1 MLLNV
6 KKLAQTAKAMQKPPA
21 PAHDCPWC
29 PVEKTESE
37 ISGDEPT
44 SEEVRALAEEKTE
57 SEISGDEPTSE
68 EVRALAEV

>member
-1 MLLNV
+1 VRRNQRNLVQFAHLTQDVMLLNV

-44 SEEVRALAEEKTE
+44 SEEVRALAE
-57 SEISGDEPTSE
+57 
-68 EVRALAEV
+68 V